1 MNLEKIYAIGK
12 FNFDIDEIIRRG
24 EHQLFNAANQKY
36 KDGSSFRN
44 SNVTWIK
51 DWLELENYVANRIK
65 LVNQKYWSFDLIKF
79 EPLQYSVYNK
89 GDYYD
94 WHSDQHGSKY
104 ADGMVRKLS
113 FTIALNDDYE
123 GGEFEVATLSSAKKL
138 PKINIINVNKEED
151 FSKGTAIVFPSFVWH
166 RVAPVTKGV
175 RKSLVGWVVGKP
187 FV

>member
-1 MNLEKIYAIGK
+1 MSLEKIYAVGK
-12 FNFDIDEIIRRG
+12 FNFNINEIIKRG
-24 EHQLFNAANQKY
+24 EQQLFNTANQKH

-51 DWLELENYVANRIK
+51 DWSELENYIINIIK
-65 LVNQKYWSFDLIKF
+65 PVNQKYWGFNLTKF
-79 EPLQYSVYNK
+79 EPLQYSLYNE

-104 ADGMVRKLS
+104 ADGMIRKLS
-113 FTIALNDDYE
+113 FAINLNDDYE
-123 GGEFEVATLSSAKKL
+123 GGEFEVATLSGAKEL
-138 PKINIINVNKEED
+138 PKINVMNLNKED
-151 FSKGTAIVFPSFVWH
+151 NLSKGSMVVFPSYIWH
-166 RVAPVTKGV
+166 RVTPVTKGV